1 MKTLED
7 FIASKLLRVK
17 AIKFQPQS
25 PFIWANG
32 WKSPVYCDTNKLN
45 SNALIRSAIKLELA
59 RTILEQYPDCEAIVG
74 VATNAIAMASLVAD
88 ELGLPF
94 VYVRPEP
101 KDHGF
106 ENMIEGDLRI
116 RQHVVIIDDQVNLG
130 QMTMKVVETVRKN
143 GCYVDGVATIFDFG
157 LPEALDR
164 FREAEVDYI
173 PLCHFSTVL
182 NKAVENELI
191 SAEDLETIR
200 CWEGNPAKWQK

>member
-1 MKTLED
+1 MKNLED
-7 FIASKLLRVK
+7 FIADKLLRVK

-25 PFIWANG
+25 PFVWANG

-45 SNALIRSAIKLELA
+45 SNAFVRNAIKLELA
-59 RTILEQYPDCEAIVG
+59 RTILEKYPNCGAIVG
-74 VATNAIAMASLVAD
+74 VATNAIAIAALVAD
-88 ELGLPF
+88 ELGVPF
-94 VYVRPEP
+94 VYVRPQP

-130 QMTMKVVETVRKN
+130 LLTMKVVEAVRQN

-157 LPEALDR
+157 LPEAAEL
-164 FREAEVDYI
+164 FRKEDVDFT

-182 NKAVENELI
+182 EKAVEGDLL
-191 SAEDLETIR
+191 SGEDLEQIR
-200 CWEGNPAKWQK
+200 CWENNPIKWKK